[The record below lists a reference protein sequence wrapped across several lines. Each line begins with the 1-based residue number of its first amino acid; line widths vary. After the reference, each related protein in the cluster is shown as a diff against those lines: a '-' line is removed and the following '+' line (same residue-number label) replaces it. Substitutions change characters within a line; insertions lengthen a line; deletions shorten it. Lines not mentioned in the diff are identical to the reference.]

1 MKVSEYFKNN
11 FFRAEDFDKA
21 GRVLTVYSVEM
32 EQVGKE
38 EKITIHFVD
47 EDKTFPVNKTNALAI
62 AELYGDDTDDWC
74 DKEIR
79 LFRDVT
85 MFNGKRVSC
94 MRVGNP
100 EMGTITK
107 PEGKGRGRGNA
118 SRSSAAD

>member
-1 MKVSEYFKNN
+1 MKVSEYYANN
-11 FFRAEDFDKA
+11 FFRADDFDKV
-21 GRVLTVYSVEM
+21 GRVLTIFSVEM

-38 EKITIHFVD
+38 EKLTIHFVD
-47 EDKTFPVNKTNALAI
+47 EDKTLPVNKTNALSI

-79 LFRDVT
+79 IFRDIT

-100 EMGTITK
+100 ESS
-107 PEGKGRGRGNA
+107 PSGKGRGRGRGSA
-118 SRSSAAD
+118 SPSVEQK